1 LPAAAINAG
10 LFLQPRKLHTS
21 MKPQLRK
28 GIMLAVLYI
37 VIKWTTIGLIGV
49 YLYKQEWWSNWY
61 LLFIPVIVLAVYAI
75 KIKLNKQPSYRRFFV
90 SGLKRHFPGTAES
103 IIAEVDN
110 EFRTISR
117 STSFAASSANPMD
130 KRLDFAAYFLSLI
143 KVLEGRKQGYSEI
156 RKICLDITV
165 AYVSPRNSVHALVKR
180 LPAKMI
186 GLWITRP
193 LIRILN
199 ARISVKGHEQG
210 FRARIITDKLETHG
224 LGYGVDIL
232 ECGICKLFARHDAS
246 LYSSILCEVD
256 KVTTGLAGLQMI
268 RTGTIA
274 LGAPKCDF
282 RYQKSQSKPV

>member
-1 LPAAAINAG
+1 
-10 LFLQPRKLHTS
+10 

-37 VIKWTTIGLIGV
+37 VIKWTIIAVIGV
-49 YLYKQEWWSNWY
+49 YLYKQGWWRNWY
-61 LLFIPVIVLAVYAI
+61 WVFIPVIVLTVYVI
-75 KIKLNKQPSYRRFFV
+75 KTRLNKQPSYRRFFV
-90 SGLKRHFPGTAES
+90 SGLKRHFHGTAMS

-143 KVLEGRKQGYSEI
+143 KVLEGRKHGYAEI

-165 AYVSPRNSVHALVKR
+165 AYVSPQNSAQAFLKR

-193 LIRILN
+193 LLRILN

-210 FRARIITDKLETHG
+210 FRASIITDKLETHG

-232 ECGICKLFARHDAS
+232 ECGICKLFAHHDAS

-256 KVTTGLAGLQMI
+256 KVTTSLAGLQMI

-282 RYQKSQSKPV
+282 RYQKVKAKQFK

>member
-1 LPAAAINAG
+1 
-10 LFLQPRKLHTS
+10 

-28 GIMLAVLYI
+28 AIMLAVLYV
-37 VIKWTTIGLIGV
+37 VIKWTVIALIGV
-49 YLYKQEWWSNWY
+49 YLYKQAWWSNWY
-61 LLFIPVIVLAVYAI
+61 LVFIPVIVLAVYGL
-75 KIKLNKQPSYRRFFV
+75 KTKLNKHPSYRKFFV

-110 EFRTISR
+110 EFTIISR
-117 STSFAASSANPMD
+117 STSFAARSANPMD

-143 KVLEGRKQGYSEI
+143 KVLEGRQLGYSEI

-165 AYVSPRNSVHALVKR
+165 AYVSPRNAMQALIKR
-180 LPAKMI
+180 LPAKMM

-193 LIRILN
+193 LLRILN
-199 ARISVKGHEQG
+199 ARISVKGHEDG
-210 FRARIITDKLETHG
+210 FRARILTDKLETYG
-224 LGYGVDIL
+224 SGYGVDIL

-256 KVTTGLAGLQMI
+256 KVTTSIAGLQMI

-282 RYQKSQSKPV
+282 RYQKSQSKRV